1 MLKMMSKGQIRVGQK
16 QKKLLLWTNVVAV
29 SVTLGI
35 EDWEN
40 VKTPKTIASA
50 KSCLMKRHS
59 EQVLAFCWEISKLML
74 VAHLIAYGLVIS
86 SKAQQQ

>member
-1 MLKMMSKGQIRVGQK
+1 MLKMMSRGQIRVGQK
-16 QKKLLLWTNVVAV
+16 QKKTFTIVVAV

-40 VKTPKTIASA
+40 VKTPKTEASA
-50 KSCLMKRHS
+50 KSSLMKRHS

-74 VAHLIAYGLVIS
+74 EAHLIA
-86 SKAQQQ
+86 